1 MRKGAEKIATIRDVA
16 ERAGVS
22 VATVSRL
29 LNGEGSVRASTA
41 ARVRAA
47 IEELRYTPN
56 LLGRNLRQGATHKI
70 IVLLNTLS
78 NQFYSRVVKGIEE
91 AARKRS
97 YTVMVCMTHG
107 DRELEESYLNLL
119 KNRLVDG
126 AVLLSVEQ
134 DGGVLSKALAGF
146 PAVQACEPQAGFDA
160 PSVSIDNEQ
169 AAYEAACYLLDKGHR
184 RIAFCG
190 AGSIYP
196 SSRQREAGFRRAL
209 AERALPLPPEWVL
222 DEGFSVNAGRRA
234 AQCLLALGELPTA
247 MFCISDSAAAG
258 AIRAFGERGVAVPR
272 DLSVM
277 GFDNTQISEVFA
289 PSITTTR

>member
-184 RIAFCG
+184 RIAFLRGGLHLSLLPPARGRISPG
-190 AGSIYP
+190 ARRTRP
-196 SSRQREAGFRRAL
+196 SPAARMGARRGVQRE
-209 AERALPLPPEWVL
+209 
-222 DEGFSVNAGRRA
+222 RRA
-234 AQCLLALGELPTA
+234 AGGPMPFGAGG
-247 MFCISDSAAAG
+247 AADGDVLYFRQRRRGGYSRLWRAG
-258 AIRAFGERGVAVPR
+258 GRRSPGPIGHGV
-272 DLSVM
+272 
-277 GFDNTQISEVFA
+277 
-289 PSITTTR
+289 